1 MTRKARYR
9 GTGHIAC
16 FWVVYFG
23 TKRSKKVTQKLGN
36 HSKQFW
42 MKCKIWPNIVPFSPS
57 FRSFLLGLSAL
68 PFTARLGLERDQR
81 IVCFDELC
89 PWIDLVILCF
99 VKRVKSWNTMLG
111 NQESQE
117 PQDQLGSQLEPDQE
131 VAAVLGTGE
140 WEIKTTWLH
149 TMRLILLKSNE
160 PCIYLDTGY
169 MLVKCWLSI
178 KM

>member
-1 MTRKARYR
+1 MFARSTKFQTWNSNWETVAQPKLAHGFLLRFSALNCLQTLIVASSNFPIKDSFEIGRINLVTRKAPPW
-9 GTGHIAC
+9 GIGHIAC

-23 TKRSKKVTQKLGN
+23 KTWSKKVTQN
-36 HSKQFW
+36 WETIQSNPV
-42 MKCKIWPNIVPFSPS
+42 I
-57 FRSFLLGLSAL
+57 
-68 PFTARLGLERDQR
+68 PFTARLGLERDHR

-89 PWIDLVILCF
+89 SWIDFVTLYF

-140 WEIKTTWLH
+140 
-149 TMRLILLKSNE
+149 
-160 PCIYLDTGY
+160 
-169 MLVKCWLSI
+169 
-178 KM
+178 